1 MQAMLLVAPVLET
14 SIDEVFTRFADAFGA
29 LVAFG
34 QAIGFCGA
42 LCYVFYRIW
51 GHMARAEPIDV
62 YPLLRPF
69 ALALCL
75 LSYPLLVKGMVGIG
89 RLLDKGTGT
98 MVASQKAE
106 VERLNQVK
114 KDKVR
119 ENWDKILIPP
129 GEDGEIGTWDVMR
142 TVFGPTG
149 SGNSLVGNAVSGVM
163 QYYFDQFLSWLGEI
177 FYDLA
182 AIYIKLIST
191 FFLIVLALTGP
202 ITFGLATFEWF
213 YSGLAAWFSRLIHV
227 LLYIPLV
234 NILGAILETIHIS
247 MLTQDL
253 AVFDEQIRSG
263 NTGMGSSDWGL
274 IIFYFIG
281 AGAYLS
287 IPKVASYVIESTGVG
302 DAISS
307 ATQPAAMV
315 AGATTGQ
322 GAGAGAA
329 SLGRAVAS
337 AFSGSAKSQ
346 PTTNS
351 I

>member
-1 MQAMLLVAPVLET
+1 
-14 SIDEVFTRFADAFGA
+14 
-29 LVAFG
+29 
-34 QAIGFCGA
+34 
-42 LCYVFYRIW
+42 
-51 GHMARAEPIDV
+51 
-62 YPLLRPF
+62 
-69 ALALCL
+69 
-75 LSYPLLVKGMVGIG
+75 
-89 RLLDKGTGT
+89 

-114 KDKVR
+114 KAKVK

-129 GEDGEIGTWDVMR
+129 GEDGEIGTWDVVK

-213 YSGLAAWFSRLIHV
+213 YSGLAAWFSRLIHI

-234 NILGAILETIHIS
+234 NILGSILETIHIS
-247 MLTQDL
+247 MLNQDL
-253 AVFDEQIRSG
+253 AVFDEQLRSG

-287 IPKVASYVIESTGVG
+287 IPKVASYIIESTGVG

-307 ATQPAAMV
+307 ATQPTAMV
-315 AGATTGQ
+315 AGASTGQ
-322 GAGAGAA
+322 AAGAGAA
-329 SLGRAVAS
+329 SLGRSVAS
-337 AFSGSAKSQ
+337 AFSSSKSQ
-346 PTTNS
+346 PTSNS

>member
-1 MQAMLLVAPVLET
+1 MNAILLIAPVLET
-14 SIDEVFTRFADAFGA
+14 SIDEVFTRFADSFGA

-34 QAIGFCGA
+34 QALGFIGS
-42 LCYVFYRIW
+42 LCYVFYRVW

-69 ALALCL
+69 ALALAL
-75 LSYPLLVKGMVGIG
+75 LIYPLLVRGIVEIG
-89 RLLDKGTGT
+89 KLLDTGT
-98 MVASQKAE
+98 ATMVTSQRAE
-106 VERLNQVK
+106 VDRLNQLK
-114 KDKVR
+114 KAQIRD
-119 ENWDKILIPP
+119 NAGSILIPP
-129 GEDGEIGTWDVMR
+129 GEDGEIGAWDVMR

-182 AIYIKLIST
+182 GIYIKLIST

-247 MLTQDL
+247 MLNQDL
-253 AVFDEQIRSG
+253 AVFQEQLRSG

-287 IPKVASYVIESTGVG
+287 IPKVASYIIESTGVG

-307 ATQPAAMV
+307 ATQPTAMI

-322 GAGAGAA
+322 GAGSGAAMLGRTVAGAFA
-329 SLGRAVAS
+329 APSTG
-337 AFSGSAKSQ
+337 Q
-346 PTTNS
+346 PATNS

>member
-1 MQAMLLVAPVLET
+1 MQAILLVAPVLET

-51 GHMARAEPIDV
+51 GHMSRAEPIDV

-114 KDKVR
+114 KDKIR

-142 TVFGPTG
+142 TIFGPTG

-213 YSGLAAWFSRLIHV
+213 YSGLAAWFSRLIHI

-287 IPKVASYVIESTGVG
+287 IPKIASYVIESTGVG

-307 ATQPAAMV
+307 ATQPTAMV
-315 AGATTGQ
+315 AGAATGQ

-329 SLGRAVAS
+329 SLGRAVAG
-337 AFSGSAKSQ
+337 AFSGSSNSQ

>member
-1 MQAMLLVAPVLET
+1 MQGILLVSPVLET
-14 SIDEVFTRFADAFGA
+14 SIDEVFVRFADAFGA

-34 QAIGFCGA
+34 QAIGFIGA

-51 GHMARAEPIDV
+51 GHMSRAEPIDV

-106 VERLNQVK
+106 VERLNQLK
-114 KDKVR
+114 KDKIR
-119 ENWDKILIPP
+119 DNMGKILIPP
-129 GEDGEIGTWDVMR
+129 GEDGEIGTWDVVR

-213 YSGLAAWFSRLIHV
+213 YSGLAAWFSRLIHI

-247 MLTQDL
+247 MLNQDL
-253 AVFDEQIRSG
+253 AVFDEQIKSG

-287 IPKVASYVIESTGVG
+287 IPKVASYIIESTGVG
-302 DAISS
+302 DAMSS
-307 ATQPAAMV
+307 ATQPTTMI

-322 GAGAGAA
+322 GAGAGTA
-329 SLGRAVAS
+329 SLGRSVAS
-337 AFSGSAKSQ
+337 VFSSSSKSQ